1 VRAAGYLLLEDGR
14 QFGGRLAGGAPE
26 GLPAQNDA
34 PGIGEVVFQTGMT
47 GYQEVI
53 TDPSY
58 RGQIVTFTASHIG
71 NTGVNAF
78 DNEAA
83 GPALAGIVVR
93 SLAERPSSWR
103 SEETLTDYL
112 ARHEVPCLTEVDTRA
127 LTRHLREMGAL
138 RGVIAPRSVSPEV
151 ALARVKA
158 FPGLA
163 GRDLVREVAP
173 TLSDSAFRG
182 SDEWPSWLPG
192 RDPEAVAGA
201 LELADEFPLSHANES
216 GEAAGNGATGEGAGG
231 NGAPGGDATTG
242 AGGKGAL
249 AAGAGGD
256 AASSAFGKH
265 ITLVHCG
272 MKEGIDAALRR
283 RGARVR
289 IVSPNATPEELLHDD
304 PDGILLSNGPG
315 DPDALGTLIAS
326 VRQVIGRVPILGIC
340 LGHQVL
346 ALALGARTYK
356 MKYGHHGINHPVKD
370 LATGRILITS
380 QNHGFAVDPD
390 SLRALAGGDTAS
402 RAEPTHVSLND
413 QVLEGFHAPD
423 LRVRAVQFHP
433 ESNAGPRDARY
444 LFEAATGR
452 KPEPSNRPVG

>member
-1 VRAAGYLLLEDGR
+1 MTASGYLLLEDGR
-14 QFGGRLAGGAPE
+14 RFVGVLVGGVPR

-78 DNEAA
+78 DNEAS

-93 SLAERPSSWR
+93 SLTDRPSSWR
-103 SEETLTDYL
+103 SEETLTGYL
-112 ARHEVPCLTEVDTRA
+112 DRHEVPCLTEVDTRA

-138 RGVIAPRSVSPEV
+138 RGVIAPASVAPDV

-173 TLSDSAFRG
+173 SLSDTAFRG
-182 SDEWPSWLPG
+182 SDDWPSWLLG
-192 RDPEAVAGA
+192 RAPEAVAGA
-201 LELADEFPLSHANES
+201 QELADEFPREPRNGDASPVRDPES
-216 GEAAGNGATGEGAGG
+216 VEAGRSLANGAR
-231 NGAPGGDATTG
+231 
-242 AGGKGAL
+242 
-249 AAGAGGD
+249 
-256 AASSAFGKH
+256 

-289 IVSPNATPEELLHDD
+289 IVAPSATPEELLRDD

-315 DPDALGTLIAS
+315 DPDALTALIAS
-326 VRQVIGRVPILGIC
+326 VRQVIGRVPVFGIC

-370 LATGRILITS
+370 LRTGRILITS

-390 SLRALAGGDTAS
+390 SLRARSGGDGPS
-402 RAEPTHVSLND
+402 KVEPTHLSLND

-433 ESNAGPRDARY
+433 EANAGPRDARPI
-444 LFEAATGR
+444 FEPAPGPKR
-452 KPEPSNRPVG
+452 RPSDRPVG

>member
-1 VRAAGYLLLEDGR
+1 MGRSVSMSAAGYLLLEDGR
-14 QFGGRLAGGAPE
+14 RFDGRLAGGRPA
-26 GLPAQNDA
+26 GLPAHNDG

-93 SLAERPSSWR
+93 SLTGRPSSWR
-103 SEETLTDYL
+103 SEETLTDCL
-112 ARHEVPCLTEVDTRA
+112 ARHGVPCLTEVDTRA

-138 RGVIAPRSVSPEV
+138 RGVIAPAAVAPDV
-151 ALARVKA
+151 ALGRVKA

-173 TLSDSAFRG
+173 SLSDSAFRG
-182 SDEWPSWLPG
+182 SDDWPSWLLG
-192 RDPEAVAGA
+192 RVPEAVAGA
-201 LELADEFPLSHANES
+201 RVLADEFPAAHAN
-216 GEAAGNGATGEGAGG
+216 GHGRPGG
-231 NGAPGGDATTG
+231 NGTSAGDV
-242 AGGKGAL
+242 KRV
-249 AAGAGGD
+249 
-256 AASSAFGKH
+256 
-265 ITLVHCG
+265 TLVHCG

-283 RGARVR
+283 RGVRVR
-289 IVSPNATPEELLHDD
+289 IVAPNASPEELLGDD

-315 DPDALGTLIAS
+315 DPDALTTLIAS
-326 VRQVIGRVPILGIC
+326 VRRVIGRIPILGIC

-390 SLRALAGGDTAS
+390 SLRALAGGDTRS
-402 RAEPTHVSLND
+402 KAEATHVSLND

-444 LFEAATGR
+444 LFQAVQVPDPTS
-452 KPEPSNRPVG
+452 SNRPVG